1 MDGQLE
7 NSCKSLGVS
16 CHLGFVDPLPP
27 TFEDILGARDRLAG
41 VANGTPVL
49 RSRTLDAMT
58 GAHLFFKC
66 ENFQRVGAFK
76 FRGAFN
82 AVASLDAAGA
92 ARGVVAHSSGNHAAA
107 VALAAQIRGIPATIV
122 VPRDAAR
129 AKVANVERY
138 GGRVVF
144 SEPTVASRE
153 EIAAGIVTE
162 TGAVFIHPSNNALVI
177 AGQGTAALELV
188 EEIPDLDA
196 IVTPVSGGGL
206 LGGTALAAHGRD
218 ASIRV
223 FGAEPAGAD
232 DAMRSLAVGRIVK
245 PESTL
250 TICDGLRSYLGSAT
264 FPILRE
270 HVKEIMVV
278 PDDATIRA
286 MRLVWEVLKVV
297 VEPSSAIALAAV
309 LLRQDEFRGGR
320 VGVIFS
326 GGNVDL
332 GSLPWR

>member
-1 MDGQLE
+1 M
-7 NSCKSLGVS
+7 
-16 CHLGFVDPLPP
+16 DPLPP
-27 TFEDILGARDRLAG
+27 AFEDVLAARDRLAG
-41 VANGTPVL
+41 VANRTPVL
-49 RSRTLDAMT
+49 TSRTLDSMA
-58 GAHLFFKC
+58 GAHVFFKC

-82 AVASLDAAGA
+82 AVASLDDAAA

-107 VALAAQIRGIPATIV
+107 VALAARIRGIAATIV

-153 EIAAGIVTE
+153 AIAARIVEE
-162 TGAVFIHPSNNALVI
+162 TGGEFIHPSNDARVI

-188 EEIPDLDA
+188 HEIRELDA

-206 LGGTALAAHGRD
+206 LGGTALAAHGINPR
-218 ASIRV
+218 IRV
-223 FGAEPAGAD
+223 FGAEPSGAD
-232 DAMRSLAVGRIVK
+232 DAMRSLAAGQILK
-245 PESTL
+245 PENPR
-250 TICDGLRSYLGSAT
+250 TICDGLRSHLGAST
-264 FPILRE
+264 FPIIRE
-270 HVKEIMVV
+270 HVEKIITV
-278 PDDATIRA
+278 PDEETARA
-286 MRLVWEVLKVV
+286 MRLVWEVLKVL

-309 LLRQDEFRGGR
+309 LSSPEEFRGRR

-332 GSLPWR
+332 DQLPWG